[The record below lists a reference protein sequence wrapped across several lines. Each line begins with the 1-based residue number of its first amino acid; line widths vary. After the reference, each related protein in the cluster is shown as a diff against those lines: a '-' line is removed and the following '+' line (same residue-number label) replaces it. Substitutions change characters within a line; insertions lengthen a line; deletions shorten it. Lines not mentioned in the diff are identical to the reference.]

1 MKLAIVTTA
10 AMAAL
15 AMGDGEAQQGR
26 TADDRPAHNV
36 YVLKGCLTAD
46 REGSDRYILKD
57 ATPVGPAPPSA
68 GGGRVGHGVLAAR
81 RVGGD
86 RQRCHGRRAAGAGR
100 ICRRSGRAAP
110 GCGATGRDHAGCS
123 DRRSERRASEC
134 RCGASSGRLDGFV
147 DHAAGRSLRRL
158 AREGG
163 LPRRSRWYKYGQP
176 LLEYCGPSYGLGR
189 CNRLWLSLATGVR
202 QPEFARSRLL
212 TPRATRVA
220 NGSKAK

>member
-68 GGGRVGHGVLAAR
+68 EGAASGTEFLLRGVSGLAGGGVTDDELQAQVGFVVEVAVRPPDVAP
-81 RVGGD
+81 
-86 RQRCHGRRAAGAGR
+86 QAE
-100 ICRRSGRAAP
+100 AAP
-110 GCGATGRDHAGCS
+110 GAVTETPNAGLPNVAAA
-123 DRRSERRASEC
+123 RAPVVSTVSSITRQGG
-134 RCGASSGRLDGFV
+134 RCGG
-147 DHAAGRSLRRL
+147 
-158 AREGG
+158 
-163 LPRRSRWYKYGQP
+163 
-176 LLEYCGPSYGLGR
+176 
-189 CNRLWLSLATGVR
+189 
-202 QPEFARSRLL
+202 
-212 TPRATRVA
+212 
-220 NGSKAK
+220 

>member
-68 GGGRVGHGVLAAR
+68 EGAASGTEFLLRGVSGVAGGGVTDDELQAQVGFVVEVAVRPPDVAP
-81 RVGGD
+81 
-86 RQRCHGRRAAGAGR
+86 QAE
-100 ICRRSGRAAP
+100 AAP
-110 GCGATGRDHAGCS
+110 GAVTEGPNAGLPNVAAA
-123 DRRSERRASEC
+123 RAPVVSTVSSITRQGG
-134 RCGASSGRLDGFV
+134 RCGG
-147 DHAAGRSLRRL
+147 
-158 AREGG
+158 
-163 LPRRSRWYKYGQP
+163 
-176 LLEYCGPSYGLGR
+176 
-189 CNRLWLSLATGVR
+189 
-202 QPEFARSRLL
+202 
-212 TPRATRVA
+212 
-220 NGSKAK
+220 